1 MVSGSIAQILQGLQP
16 PVLVLSTRVGRG
28 MYSIGEA
35 LCESLPESAGRAHY
49 AIEDLLPPGSV
60 KEDLERYKLISE
72 RFRPLLYLIYTVPV
86 FYWRKY
92 ARERYLKRTDLSLL
106 EAKIRSMRPKTV
118 VCVSH
123 RASFWASN
131 LKEKTGMDFG
141 ITVVVGEYG
150 RNLGYRYLFWERIC
164 RVISPLDREK
174 TGIKLPE
181 HVEFLTAE
189 LPARRAYHELSMT
202 AGDRKK
208 LLLVCG
214 FWGQGPMR
222 DILGQILASFPQV
235 EVAAVCG
242 ENRAL
247 YDSVL
252 AEFGS
257 DPRVRVYGV
266 VDSLAPLMA
275 ECASIVT
282 KPGIST
288 LVEARAARRK
298 IFLLKG
304 MPVAEDNNARYAIE
318 NFGAEWYGADA
329 LRRWVDEG

>member
-1 MVSGSIAQILQGLQP
+1 MAPILRRLRP

-35 LCESLPESAGRAHY
+35 VCENLPESAGRAHY
-49 AIEDLLPPGSV
+49 AVEDLLPPGSV
-60 KEDLERYKLISE
+60 NEDLERYKLISS
-72 RFRPLLYLIYTVPV
+72 RFRPLLYIIYTFPV

-92 ARERYLKRTDLSLL
+92 ARERYIKRTDLGRL
-106 EAKIRSMRPKTV
+106 EAKIRSLQPKTV

-131 LKEKTGMDFG
+131 LKEKTGMDFD

-150 RNLGYRYLFWERIC
+150 RNIGYRYLFWECIN

-174 TGIKLPE
+174 TGLELPE
-181 HVEFLTAE
+181 NVEFLTAE
-189 LPARRAYHELSMT
+189 LPARRVYHELSQK
-202 AGDRKK
+202 AGDRNKV
-208 LLLVCG
+208 LLVCG
-214 FWGQGPMR
+214 FWGQGPIR
-222 DILGQILASFPQV
+222 EIIRQIIGSARQV
-235 EVAAVCG
+235 EVTAVCG

-252 AEFGS
+252 AEFGR
-257 DPRVRVYGV
+257 DPRVRAYGI
-266 VDSLAPLMA
+266 VDSLAPLMV
-275 ECASIVT
+275 ECASIIT

-288 LVEARAARRK
+288 LVEAHAVRRK

-304 MPVAEDNNARYAIE
+304 MPVAEDNNAEYAIR
-318 NFGAEWYGADA
+318 NMGAEWFG
-329 LRRWVDEG
+329 LVGFKRWVGA